1 VQKAYEEKEKILA
14 NLENDIV
21 NLAVKIA
28 EKVIKKELEVNPQT
42 FPHMVKSILEIIKDA
57 KQVTLKVNEKD
68 CLLVKN
74 SFDELKAIIAQGEL
88 KIEIDSSLNS
98 GDCLVISETGI
109 IMCELDNQ
117 LAKIRSALL
126 EVNSVV

>member
-1 VQKAYEEKEKILA
+1 M
-14 NLENDIV
+14 
-21 NLAVKIA
+21 
-28 EKVIKKELEVNPQT
+28 EVNPQT

>member
-1 VQKAYEEKEKILA
+1 MRKAHEEKEKILSG
-14 NLENDIV
+14 LEDEIV

-28 EKVIKKELEVNPQT
+28 EKVIKKELEANPQT
-42 FPHMVKSILEIIKDA
+42 FSNMVKSILDIIKDA

-68 CLLVKN
+68 YSLVEN
-74 SFDELKAIIAQGEL
+74 SFDELKTIIAQGEL
-88 KIEIDSSLNS
+88 KIEIDNSLDS

-109 IMCELDNQ
+109 IMAKIDSQ